1 MINYIQHNTLEVNE
15 IVKKIN
21 DFIDEDIPDGDI
33 TTNLTVNDNISIQ
46 ADIVAM
52 DDMIF
57 AGEQIIPHCFN
68 ANIEVYKNDGDKLHS
83 LYFCTRGRIEA
94 WANSTSFR

>member
-1 MINYIQHNTLEVNE
+1 MINYTQHNTLEVNE

-21 DFIDEDIPDGDI
+21 DFIDEDIPNGDI

-68 ANIEVYKNDGDKLHS
+68 ANIEVYKNDGDKLQPNDI
-83 LYFCTRGRIEA
+83 FGTI
-94 WANSTSFR
+94 